1 MSLTTRLDKLE
12 AAMRGRDPPNG
23 SWICR
28 RLIYDPLEWA
38 CEEDEAISRM
48 QAYELDRLVAAGEI
62 GETDRGRVAF
72 IIRAIVDP
80 PERPDDPCLR
90 TQREGAS
97 SFSTRLHSPNV
108 R

>member
-38 CEEDEAISRM
+38 CEKDEAISRM
-48 QAYELDRLVAAGEI
+48 KADELDRLVAAGEI
-62 GETDRGRVAF
+62 RDTDRERVTF
-72 IIRAIVDP
+72 IIRAIVCP
-80 PERPDDPCLR
+80 PERPDDPLPENAAGR
-90 TQREGAS
+90 G
-97 SFSTRLHSPNV
+97 
-108 R
+108 